1 MFGSLC
7 PSCDRLP
14 HVSSNQDKK
23 MLQTAQQ
30 MLQDSKTK
38 IDIIRMQIRKSMQA
52 SEQSEE
58 NHGNDIV
65 TSPQGSPTP
74 PLQTPMTSP
83 QGSFLISFQRYQL
96 CSE

>member
-1 MFGSLC
+1 
-7 PSCDRLP
+7 
-14 HVSSNQDKK
+14 
-23 MLQTAQQ
+23 MLQAAQQ

-58 NHGNDIV
+58 NHGNDPV